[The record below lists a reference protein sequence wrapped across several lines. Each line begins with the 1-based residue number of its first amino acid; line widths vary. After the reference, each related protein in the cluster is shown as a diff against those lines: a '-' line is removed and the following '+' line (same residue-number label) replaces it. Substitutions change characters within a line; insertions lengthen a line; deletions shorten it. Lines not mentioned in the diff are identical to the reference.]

1 MHVQFPDIVECALK
15 FIIKD
20 TFCAYERKSV
30 TTATGPGGSLKGKKK
45 ITVNSP
51 NA

>member
-20 TFCAYERKSV
+20 TFGAYERKNM
-30 TTATGPGGSLKGKKK
+30 TTATGPGGSLKGTKNHSKF
-45 ITVNSP
+45 T
-51 NA
+51 